1 MLDDI
6 AETTEANQQA
16 SPAAVG
22 FWATYVK
29 VAVGPPS
36 TSTFVSCQIEE
47 YGKWGDV
54 PGLNVS
60 KKCMIWSSNVV
71 SSVIADSEHFWAM

>member
-1 MLDDI
+1 MRNGYFLWAKQPRATSILAILPSWALGKSPQHAAMLDDI

-47 YGKWGDV
+47 YGK
-54 PGLNVS
+54 
-60 KKCMIWSSNVV
+60 
-71 SSVIADSEHFWAM
+71 

>member
-1 MLDDI
+1 
-6 AETTEANQQA
+6 
-16 SPAAVG
+16 
-22 FWATYVK
+22 
-29 VAVGPPS
+29 VGPPS